1 MSLQSPY
8 ARLVAM
14 VGCKLLIKLFREC
27 VILNE
32 VKDPARDLATL
43 TAHCEIF
50 RCAQNDRS
58 IGVKVIQY

>member
-32 VKDPARDLATL
+32 VKDPSLGLGDSHRTLRDFSL
-43 TAHCEIF
+43 
-50 RCAQNDRS
+50 RS
-58 IGVKVIQY
+58 K